1 MKQNITADI
10 YAGSKWL
17 HNLDVENF
25 DIDEHNIITIITKKN
40 IEFVTHMSNV
50 ILIKRPINQKTDN

>member
-10 YAGSKWL
+10 YVDSKWL
-17 HNLDVENF
+17 HSLNVENF
-25 DIDEHNIITIITKKN
+25 DIDEHNVITIITKKN

>member
-10 YAGSKWL
+10 YTGSKWL

-25 DIDEHNIITIITKKN
+25 DIDEHNIITITTKKN
-40 IEFVTHMSNV
+40 VEFITHMSNV
-50 ILIKRPINQKTDN
+50 VLIKRPINQKTDN

>member
-25 DIDEHNIITIITKKN
+25 DIDAHNIITITTKKN
-40 IEFVTHMSNV
+40 VEFVTHMSNV
-50 ILIKRPINQKTDN
+50 VLIKRPINQKTDN

>member
-17 HNLDVENF
+17 HNLDVGNF
-25 DIDEHNIITIITKKN
+25 DIDEHNIITITTKKN
-40 IEFVTHMSNV
+40 VEFVTHMSNV
-50 ILIKRPINQKTDN
+50 VLIKRPINQKTDN

>member
-17 HNLDVENF
+17 HNLDAENF
-25 DIDEHNIITIITKKN
+25 DIDEHNIITITTKKN
-40 IEFVTHMSNV
+40 VEFITHMSNV

>member
-17 HNLDVENF
+17 HSLNVENF
-25 DIDEHNIITIITKKN
+25 DIDEHNVITIITKKN

>member
-17 HNLDVENF
+17 HNLNVENF
-25 DIDEHNIITIITKKN
+25 DTDEHDVITIITKMN